1 MKRDSKLSNV
11 LHILLH
17 LAEWDDPITSD
28 GLADM
33 LQTNPVVIRRLL
45 AGLRERGYVRS
56 EKGHGGGWTLSCQL
70 ENVTLRDVYDAV
82 GSPPLLAI
90 SHRTETPDC
99 LVEQAVK
106 DSLDGA
112 LQEAEATLLSR
123 FEDISLAQLSDD
135 FHKRFEL
142 HIKNTRRNHEPA

>member
-106 DSLDGA
+106 HSLDGA

-123 FEDISLAQLSDD
+123 FEDITLAQLSDD

>member
-45 AGLRERGYVRS
+45 AGLREREYVRS